1 MNIKLRVRNL
11 INRCNSK
18 NPFKICKILNIKI
31 IYKDIGKIKGYY
43 TTCLRKK
50 IIVLN
55 ENLDVLSMKIVLAHE
70 LGHAILHKKE
80 INLMKETFMFPK
92 NSKVEKEANQFAAE
106 LLIDEFLTDEY
117 INFSSS
123 ELEIFEELC
132 KLKG

>member
-1 MNIKLRVRNL
+1 MNIKVRVKNL

-18 NPFKICKILNIKI
+18 DPFKICKTLKI
-31 IYKDIGKIKGYY
+31 RITCKDIGEIRGYY

-50 IIVLN
+50 NIVLN
-55 ENLDVLSMKIVLAHE
+55 EKLDVLSMKIVLAHE

-92 NSKVEKEANQFAAE
+92 NSKVEKEANQFASE

-132 KLKG
+132 KLKR

>member
-1 MNIKLRVRNL
+1 MNIIKKVKSLKRKYKTN
-11 INRCNSK
+11 
-18 NPFKICKILNIKI
+18 NPFLLCESLNIKI
-31 IYKDIGKIKGYY
+31 FIKDIGFVKGYY
-43 TTCLRKK
+43 KQILRKK
-50 IIVLN
+50 YIVLN
-55 ENLDVLSMKIVLAHE
+55 EKLDGLSMKIVLAHE

-106 LLIDEFLTDEY
+106 LLLDEFLTDEY

-132 KLKG
+132 KLKK